1 MVPGETWLMAPYK
14 LQSSKEQLKEQGS
27 KQSKHFIESSSI
39 LNVTSEENP
48 STQTGNDHV
57 LKQSWIPE
65 FSKPFNILQLF

>member
-14 LQSSKEQLKEQGS
+14 LQSSKEPGKEQLKEQGS

-48 STQTGNDHV
+48 ST
-57 LKQSWIPE
+57 
-65 FSKPFNILQLF
+65 